1 MVGPFAGQ
9 GGAAL
14 TAAKDFAEGCDTVPV
29 TAAIRVRLAAEQ
41 RAVLR
46 EGGQA
51 AETVQRDESI
61 GQRRRA
67 LAAAPNTA
75 VEELEQERTLR
86 VRRAALRPE
95 RVALFI
101 AIARRGGPA
110 TAARARAGG
119 VGAPIGTARGGP
131 AAGEH

>member
-1 MVGPFAGQ
+1 MRH
-9 GGAAL
+9 
-14 TAAKDFAEGCDTVPV
+14 GCRSPPRIANAWPQNSDPSFW
-29 TAAIRVRLAAEQ
+29 
-41 RAVLR
+41 

-67 LAAAPNTA
+67 LAAALNTA

-101 AIARRGGPA
+101 AIARRAWAGHRTLAPA
-110 TAARARAGG
+110 LAALGSAPRAGTG
-119 VGAPIGTARGGP
+119 CW
-131 AAGEH
+131 